1 MQTTTLGTFN
11 MAAYSDKEAGPI
23 VLALAFVIALGGA
36 VAAAIIVCGGWG
48 KVRSMHMNWGSRR
61 LEVVCR

>member
-1 MQTTTLGTFN
+1 MQHTILGELNT
-11 MAAYSDKEAGPI
+11 AAYANKEAGPI
-23 VLALAFVIALGGA
+23 ILALAFVIVMGGA

-48 KVRSMHMNWGSRR
+48 KVRSMRVNAIARR